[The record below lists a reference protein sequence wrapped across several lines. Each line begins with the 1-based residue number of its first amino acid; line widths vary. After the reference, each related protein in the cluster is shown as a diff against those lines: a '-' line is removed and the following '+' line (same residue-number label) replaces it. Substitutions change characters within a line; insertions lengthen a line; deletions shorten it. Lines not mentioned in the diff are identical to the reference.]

1 MCKRSEYI
9 TVLHAVNIVVKF
21 QFLFDEPMEVSFRD
35 TVVMTWL
42 SFVWGTQLTWH
53 RLAPCLAPLFSMTQ
67 GK

>member
-42 SFVWGTQLTWH
+42 SFVWGLNSHGIGWRH
-53 RLAPCLAPLFSMTQ
+53 VLHHCLA
-67 GK
+67 